1 MGKEISVSESVVSL
15 IEENKRDF
23 FRYLTK
29 VFNSENKLFV
39 KGNLL
44 DILISFREEDEEG
57 NHGAIEE
64 ILKKTTESVCFG
76 NYVYFEFRE
85 KIASSDYYLFNIE
98 EMYYEKI
105 SAFEY
110 LKVKELFVNPQTNND
125 LLSLNFNTFYDKF
138 PSIREAKNIGTGV
151 EYLNR
156 YLSSTMFTN
165 PEKLSKALFDF
176 LFLHKYKNQQLIVN
190 GRIDTPEKL
199 SSSIDKALDMLRKYP
214 EKEPYLNIRHPL
226 QELGFERGLGN
237 TAGKISE
244 SLELLDR
251 IMHSPDHLSLRDF
264 LSRIPMIF
272 NIVIVSPHGFFG
284 QDGVLGKPDT
294 GGQVVYILDQVKAL
308 EKAITK
314 SLSDSGLEA
323 KPKIIIL
330 TRLIPNAEGTK
341 CNQRLEKVHGTKNTW
356 ILRVPFRTFN
366 KNVTDNWISRFE
378 IWPYLETF
386 AEDSYKELLA
396 EFGDRP
402 DFIIGNYSDGN
413 MVGYI
418 LAKKFGVTQCN
429 IAHALEKSKYLY
441 SGLYWR
447 NHEDQYHF
455 SIQFTADLL
464 AMNAANF
471 IITSSYQEIAGT
483 DDSIGQYE
491 SYKNFTMPDLYR
503 VTGGINL
510 FHPKFN
516 IVPPGVNTKVYF
528 PYTQKKDRL
537 KETSNELHKL
547 IFENAEDPEVIG
559 HLENPDLIPIFSM
572 ARLDKI
578 KNLTSLVTWF
588 GESDEMRKLA
598 NLIIVAGKIDINK
611 STDNEE
617 RDEIE
622 IMHNLIDKY
631 NLNNKI
637 RWIGKLFRKDQSG
650 EVYRLIAEHKG
661 IFVQPALFE
670 GFGLTVLEAMRS
682 GLPVFAT
689 MYGGPLEI
697 VQEGRSGFHID
708 PINSV
713 ETTNKILD
721 FLKLCKKNPKVW
733 DEISSKAIKRVDS
746 AYNWDLYANNL
757 LSLAKIYG
765 FWKFTTNIE
774 MEELNAYLDVLYHL
788 LYKPKASQILQ
799 KHNAR

>member
-1 MGKEISVSESVVSL
+1 VSKKIISI
-15 IEENKRDF
+15 IEENKQDF
-23 FRYLTK
+23 FRYLNR
-29 VFNSENKLFV
+29 VLCSENKLFV

-44 DILISFREEDEEG
+44 EILTASKEENQEG
-57 NHGAIEE
+57 NYTAIES
-64 ILKKTTESVCFG
+64 ILKRTTESVCLG

-85 KIASSDYYLFNIE
+85 KIGDSDYYLFNVE
-98 EMYYEKI
+98 EMYYEKTN
-105 SAFEY
+105 ALEY
-110 LKVKELFVNPQTNND
+110 LKIKEKYINSENVED
-125 LLSLNFNTFYDKF
+125 LLTVNFSTFYDKF
-138 PSIREAKNIGTGV
+138 PSIREPKSIGKGV

-165 PEKLSKALFDF
+165 PEKLSRALYEY

-190 GRIDTPEKL
+190 GRIDSPEKL
-199 SSSIDKALDMLRKYP
+199 SSSIDSALGMLRKMP
-214 EKEPYLNIRHPL
+214 EKTTYKKIRHSL

-237 TAGKISE
+237 TAGSIIE
-244 SLELLDR
+244 SLEMLDGL
-251 IMHSPDHLSLRDF
+251 MQSPDHLSLRNF

-272 NIVIVSPHGFFG
+272 NIVIVSPHGYFG
-284 QDGVLGKPDT
+284 QEGVLGKPDT

-308 EKAITK
+308 EKIIKK
-314 SLSDSGLEA
+314 SLDESGLEA
-323 KPKIIIL
+323 DPKIIIL
-330 TRLIPNAEGTK
+330 TRLIPNADGTK
-341 CNQRLEKVHGTKNTW
+341 CNQRLEKVHETNNSW
-356 ILRVPFRTFN
+356 ILRIPFRTFN

-396 EFGDRP
+396 EFGERP

-413 MVGYI
+413 MVGYM
-418 LAKKFGVTQCN
+418 LAKKSGVTQCN

-441 SGLYWR
+441 SDLYWQSLDD
-447 NHEDQYHF
+447 HYHF

-471 IITSSYQEIAGT
+471 IITSSFQEIAGT
-483 DDSIGQYE
+483 EDSIGQYE
-491 SYKNFTMPDLYR
+491 SYKNLTLPNLYR

-516 IVPPGVNTKVYF
+516 IVPPGVNTRIYF
-528 PYTQKKDRL
+528 PYKQEKNRL
-537 KETSNELHKL
+537 KETKEDLHQL
-547 IFENAEDPEVIG
+547 IFENLEDPDVIG
-559 HLENPDLIPIFSM
+559 TLENPDLAPIFSL

-578 KNLTSLVTWF
+578 KNLTSLVRWF
-588 GESDEMRKLA
+588 GESPELQEIA
-598 NLIIVAGKIDINK
+598 NLIIVAGNIDVNK

-617 RDEIE
+617 REQIE
-622 IMHNLIDKY
+622 IMHNYINGF
-631 NLNNKI
+631 NLHNKI

-650 EVYRLIAEHKG
+650 EVYRIIADHKG

-697 VQEGRSGFHID
+697 IQEGKSGFHID
-708 PINSV
+708 PINNI
-713 ETTNKILD
+713 ETTKKIHD
-721 FLKLCKKNPKVW
+721 FIKSYKKNPKVW
-733 DEISSKAIKRVDS
+733 ERISAKAIERVDS
-746 AYNWDLYANNL
+746 AYNWELYANNL

-765 FWKFTTNIE
+765 FWKFSTNIE
-774 MEELNAYLDVLYHL
+774 MEELNAYLEVLYHL
-788 LYKPKASQILQ
+788 LYKPASNKILDI
-799 KHNAR
+799 HNTR

>member
-1 MGKEISVSESVVSL
+1 VGKKIVSL
-15 IEENKRDF
+15 MEENKQYF
-23 FRYLTK
+23 FRYLNK
-29 VFNSENKLFV
+29 VLHSENKLFV

-44 DILISFREEDEEG
+44 DILHAFNEG
-57 NHGAIEE
+57 DKNGDYEAVEK
-64 ILKKTTESVCFG
+64 ILIKTTEAVCLG
-76 NYVYFEFRE
+76 NSIYFEFRE
-85 KIASSDYYLFNIE
+85 KIGDSDYYHFNVE
-98 EMYYEKI
+98 ESYYEKI
-105 SAFEY
+105 DSAGY
-110 LKVKELFVNPQTNND
+110 LRVKEELVNAENLED
-125 LLSLNFNTFYDKF
+125 LLTLNFSTFYDKF
-138 PSIREAKNIGTGV
+138 PSIREPKSIGKGV

-165 PEKLSKALFDF
+165 PGKISGALFDF
-176 LFLHKYKNQQLIVN
+176 LFLHKYKNQQLVVN
-190 GRIDTPEKL
+190 GRIDSSEKL
-199 SSSIDKALDMLRKYP
+199 SSSIDSALEMLRKKP
-214 EKEPYLNIRHPL
+214 ENEPYKKFRHQL

-237 TAGKISE
+237 TAGKVIE
-244 SLELLDR
+244 SLEMLDR
-251 IMHSPDHLSLRDF
+251 LMQSPDHLALREF

-284 QDGVLGKPDT
+284 QEGVLGKPDT

-308 EKAITK
+308 EKAMAY
-314 SLSDSGLEA
+314 SLSESGLDAE
-323 KPKIIIL
+323 PKIIIL

-341 CNQRLEKVHGTKNTW
+341 CNQRLEKVHETKNSW

-378 IWPYLETF
+378 IWPYLESY
-386 AEDSYKELLA
+386 AEDSHRELLA
-396 EFGDRP
+396 EFGERP

-413 MVGYI
+413 MVGYM
-418 LAKKFGVTQCN
+418 LAKKFGGVTQCN

-441 SGLYWR
+441 SGLYWKSL
-447 NHEDQYHF
+447 EAQYHF
-455 SIQFTADLL
+455 SIHFTADLL

-483 DDSIGQYE
+483 EESIGQYE

-516 IVPPGVNTKVYF
+516 IVPPGVNTRIYF
-528 PYTQKKDRL
+528 PFTQKKDRI
-537 KETSNELHKL
+537 KEVRDELHALLFKN
-547 IFENAEDPEVIG
+547 EEDPDVIG
-559 HLENPDLIPIFSM
+559 KFEKPELIPIFSI

-578 KNLTSLVTWF
+578 KNLNSLVRWF
-588 GESDEMRKLA
+588 GESPELQKAA
-598 NLIIVAGKIDINK
+598 NLVIVAGSVDPNK

-617 RDEIE
+617 REQIE
-622 IMHNLIDKY
+622 LMHNLINEY
-631 NLNNKI
+631 NIYNKI
-637 RWIGKLFRKDQSG
+637 RWIGKLFRKDQTG
-650 EVYRLIAEHKG
+650 EVYRLIADHKG

-697 VQEGRSGFHID
+697 IQEGKSGFHID
-708 PINSV
+708 PINGA
-713 ETTNKILD
+713 ETTAKILH
-721 FLKLCKKNPKVW
+721 FIKSYKKDKKVW
-733 DEISSKAIKRVDS
+733 ERISAKAIERVES
-746 AYNWDLYANNL
+746 AYNWELYANNL

-774 MEELNAYLDVLYHL
+774 MEELNAYLEVLYHL
-788 LYKPKASQILQ
+788 LYKPRAEKILEL
-799 KHNAR
+799 HNRE

>member
-1 MGKEISVSESVVSL
+1 MSECVVSL
-15 IEENKRDF
+15 IEENKQDF

-29 VFNSENKLFV
+29 VFASEHQLLV

-44 DILISFREEDEEG
+44 EILISFKEEDKDG
-57 NHGAIEE
+57 NHEAIEE
-64 ILKKTTESVCFG
+64 VLKKTTESVCMG

-85 KIASSDYYLFNIE
+85 KIGYSDYYLFNIE

-105 SAFEY
+105 SSVEY
-110 LKVKELFVNPQTNND
+110 LKVKELFINPQTNND
-125 LLSLNFNTFYDKF
+125 LLSLNFSTFYDKF
-138 PSIREAKNIGTGV
+138 PSIREPKSIGKGV

-156 YLSSTMFTN
+156 HLSSTMFTN
-165 PEKLSKALFDF
+165 PEKLSRALFDF
-176 LFLHKYKNQQLIVN
+176 LFLHKYKNQQLVVN
-190 GRIDTPEKL
+190 GRIDNPEKL
-199 SSSIDKALDMLRKYP
+199 SSSIDKALRMLKKYP
-214 EKEPYLNIRHPL
+214 DEEPYSEIRHGL

-237 TAGKISE
+237 TGGKIIE
-244 SLELLDR
+244 SLDILDR
-251 IMHSPDHLSLRDF
+251 LMHSPDHLSLRDF

-272 NIVIVSPHGFFG
+272 NIVVVSPHGFFG
-284 QDGVLGKPDT
+284 QEGVLGKPDT

-314 SLSDSGLEA
+314 SLNDSGLEA

-341 CNQRLEKVHGTKNTW
+341 CNKRLEKVHGTKNSW
-356 ILRVPFRTFN
+356 ILRIPFRTFN

-378 IWPYLETF
+378 IWPYLEIF
-386 AEDSYKELLA
+386 ADDSYKELLA
-396 EFGDRP
+396 EFGEKP

-413 MVGYI
+413 MVGYM
-418 LAKKFGVTQCN
+418 LAQKFGVTQCN

-441 SGLYWR
+441 SDLYWR
-447 NHEDQYHF
+447 NEEEQYHF

-483 DDSIGQYE
+483 EDNIGQYE

-528 PYTQKKDRL
+528 PFTQKKDRL
-537 KETSNELHKL
+537 KETKEDLHKL
-547 IFENAEDPEVIG
+547 LFENVEDPDVIG
-559 HLENPDLIPIFSM
+559 NLEKPDLIPIFSM

-578 KNLTSLVTWF
+578 KNLSSLVSWF
-588 GESDEMRKLA
+588 GESNELQEFA
-598 NLIIVAGKIDINK
+598 NLIIVAGKVDVNK

-617 RDEIE
+617 LEQIE
-622 IMHNLIDKY
+622 IMHGLIDKF
-631 NLNNKI
+631 NLYNKI

-650 EVYRLIAEHKG
+650 EVYRLIADQRG

-697 VQEGRSGFHID
+697 IQDGKSGFHID
-708 PINSV
+708 PIDNV
-713 ETTNKILD
+713 GTTKKILD
-721 FLKLCKKNPKVW
+721 FIKLYKKDSKAW
-733 DEISSKAIKRVDS
+733 ERISAKAIKRVDS

-774 MEELNAYLDVLYHL
+774 MEELNTYLDVLYHL
-788 LYKPKASQILQ
+788 LYKPRANQILDL
-799 KHNAR
+799 HNQR